1 MFLALFFGLFVVAA
15 GALAYFFFTNK
26 GKKQVPIHNHD
37 WKPDIVYLYQ
47 FPRSACMPNVSP
59 FCLKIETFLKTNKIP
74 YEVRPLLMGRSQ
86 YGLLPFIEL
95 NGEHIADSQIIIHR
109 LTEHFK
115 TKVSIHNHDWK
126 PDIVYLYQ
134 FPRSA
139 HMPNVSPFCLK
150 VETFLKANKIPYEVR
165 PLLMG
170 RSKYG
175 LLPFIELNG
184 EHIADS
190 QIIIHRLTEH
200 FKTKTL
206 LIPRDEA
213 IARTIDR
220 MTDNHTFLLLCQFK
234 VLSSGTNDFFSM
246 TLSEAGAPKLL
257 IPLLAYF
264 FREKAA
270 NRVTG
275 SLGHFSN
282 EDFKMFLKKDYDAYR
297 DLLGDQK
304 FLFGDEINAVDC
316 TVFGTL
322 ATALYHPAPS
332 YAKDLLKEEYPTLVA
347 YLDRIRDQVFGE
359 EFEKH

>member
-1 MFLALFFGLFVVAA
+1 MFLTLFFGVFLVAA
-15 GALAYFFFTNK
+15 AALAYFFLTNK
-26 GKKQVPIHNHD
+26 GKKQ
-37 WKPDIVYLYQ
+37 
-47 FPRSACMPNVSP
+47 
-59 FCLKIETFLKTNKIP
+59 
-74 YEVRPLLMGRSQ
+74 
-86 YGLLPFIEL
+86 
-95 NGEHIADSQIIIHR
+95 
-109 LTEHFK
+109 
-115 TKVSIHNHDWK
+115 VSIHNHDWK

-139 HMPNVSPFCLK
+139 SMPNVSPFCLK

-170 RSKYG
+170 RSQYG

-220 MTDNHTFLLLCQFK
+220 MTDNHTFLVLYQFK
-234 VLSSGTNDFFSM
+234 VLSTGPNDFFSM
-246 TLSEAGAPKLL
+246 MLNELGAPKLI
-257 IPLLAYF
+257 IPILAYF
-264 FREKAA
+264 FRRKAA
-270 NRVTG
+270 NRVAA
-275 SLGHFSN
+275 SLGHFST

-322 ATALYHPAPS
+322 ATTLYYPAAT

>member
-1 MFLALFFGLFVVAA
+1 MEQLPEVRSGWWSHVRDDRWSLRGQWRGGASGGRSVAA
-15 GALAYFFFTNK
+15 GALAYYFLTKK
-26 GKKQVPIHNHD
+26 GIKQVPIHNHD

-47 FPRSACMPNVSP
+47 FPRSAS
-59 FCLKIETFLKTNKIP
+59 
-74 YEVRPLLMGRSQ
+74 
-86 YGLLPFIEL
+86 
-95 NGEHIADSQIIIHR
+95 
-109 LTEHFK
+109 
-115 TKVSIHNHDWK
+115 
-126 PDIVYLYQ
+126 
-134 FPRSA
+134 
-139 HMPNVSPFCLK
+139 MPNVSPFCLK

-170 RSKYG
+170 RSQYG

-246 TLSEAGAPKLL
+246 TLSEAGAPKLF
-257 IPLLAYF
+257 IPILAYL
-264 FREKAA
+264 FRRKAA

-275 SLGHFSN
+275 SLGHFST

-322 ATALYHPAPS
+322 ATALYHPAAS